1 MGGFTVLTAPC
12 LLAVRGAD
20 MCYRYMILKS
30 GDLILIWKMTSF
42 RTLLPNSLPMNVSL
56 NLLPIALNFISN
68 LHIIADIEIVEV
80 VQS

>member
-1 MGGFTVLTAPC
+1 MGGFTVLTEPC

-20 MCYRYMILKS
+20 MCYRY
-30 GDLILIWKMTSF
+30 IWKMTSF